1 MPQKQITVKFNP
13 DILDRLKRLAQKQG
27 KPFNAVVNDVCAN
40 ATNDDLS
47 SIREAIARIEKK
59 LGK

>member
-1 MPQKQITVKFNP
+1 MPQKQVTVKFNP
-13 DILDRLKRLAQKQG
+13 EILDRLKRLAAKQG
-27 KPFNAVVNDVCAN
+27 KPFNAVVNEVCAN

>member
-27 KPFNAVVNDVCAN
+27 KPFNAVVNDVCSN

>member
-13 DILDRLKRLAQKQG
+13 EILDRLRALAQKQN
-27 KPFNAVVNDVCAN
+27 KPFNAVVNEICAN

-47 SIREAIARIEKK
+47 SIREAISRIEKK

>member
-1 MPQKQITVKFNP
+1 MAQKQITIKFEP
-13 DILDRLKRLAQKQG
+13 EILDRLRALAQKQG
-27 KPFNAVVNDVCAN
+27 KPFNAVVNEVCAN

-47 SIREAIARIEKK
+47 SIREAMARIEKK